1 MLEARQLS
9 VTLGGRRIIHPVD
22 LSLGKGELVG
32 LIGANGSGKS
42 TLLRALAGLL
52 PAESG
57 QVLLRGKPLHQI
69 SLHEVA
75 RTMAYLPQSPE
86 CHWPLTADRVVALG
100 RLPFQGCSTA
110 LDSHHI
116 TRALTAVDALH
127 LRECA
132 INELS
137 GGERARIFL
146 ARALAGDPAFLLID
160 EPAAGLDPYHQLQLM
175 EVLQALSGESH
186 GILVVLHDL
195 GLASRFC
202 KRLLLL
208 NEGNL
213 IASGS
218 PDEVLTDSL
227 LARAHHISAYRSSHQ
242 DTTVIVPW
250 SRLPRESENGAR
262 R

>member
-9 VTLGGRRIIHPVD
+9 VSLGGRRIVHAVD
-22 LSLGKGELVG
+22 LSLGKGKLVG

-57 QVLLRGKPLHQI
+57 GVFLRGKPLQQKGPV
-69 SLHEVA
+69 EVA

-100 RLPFQGCSTA
+100 RLPFHGSSSE
-110 LDSHHI
+110 LDEHHI
-116 TRALTAVDALH
+116 TRALAAVDALH
-127 LRECA
+127 LRERPV
-132 INELS
+132 NELS
-137 GGERARIFL
+137 GGERACVFL

-160 EPAAGLDPYHQLQLM
+160 EPAAGLDPYHRLQLM
-175 EVLQALSGESH
+175 DLLQTLAQEGR

-195 GLASRFC
+195 GMAARFC
-202 KRLLLL
+202 GRLLLL
-208 NEGNL
+208 HGGKL

-218 PDEVLTDSL
+218 PETVLTDSL
-227 LARAHHISAYRSSHQ
+227 LAQAHHVSAYRNSHHE
-242 DTTVIVPW
+242 TSVLVPW
-250 SRLPRESENGAR
+250 NRLPKEPDNAAQQ
-262 R
+262 